1 MPNLWLLCDD
11 IELTVENNEV
21 VKVKNGC
28 AICES
33 KFIGYR
39 GHHRVQTPLMRKEGK
54 LVPVSMDEAVHAAA
68 EILANANY
76 PIFMVGA
83 PLAQKLNV

>member
-1 MPNLWLLCDD
+1 MSIVNSVTCPICGCLCDD

-33 KFIGYR
+33 KFLGYR
-39 GHHRVQTPLMRKEGK
+39 GEHRIKKPLIRKDGK
-54 LVPVSMDEAVHAAA
+54 LVPVTMDEAVHAAA
-68 EILANANY
+68 EVLANANY
-76 PIFMVGA
+76 PIF
-83 PLAQKLNV
+83 